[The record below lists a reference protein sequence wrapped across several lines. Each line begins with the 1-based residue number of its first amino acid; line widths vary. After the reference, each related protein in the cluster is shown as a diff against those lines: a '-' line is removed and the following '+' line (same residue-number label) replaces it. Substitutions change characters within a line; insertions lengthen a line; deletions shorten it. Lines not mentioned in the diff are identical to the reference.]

1 MTFFHSDTNNS
12 QYFITIGDSAWLD
25 GDHVVFG
32 KVLSGME
39 IVRMVEDE
47 ETRGELK
54 EENEEEDDRLGLIF
68 LKKIS

>member
-1 MTFFHSDTNNS
+1 MWNIKCFEHKWPLFSDTNNS

-47 ETRGELK
+47 ETQGELK
-54 EENEEEDDRLGLIF
+54 EDDKEDD
-68 LKKIS
+68 S